1 MIYPDIPEICVFPD
15 ALNCLLQPLARL
27 DVNLEYKFLTLLCL
41 LHKFKLMLEF
51 YAAASYPSIPLL
63 VLPVLVHVLIILSAV
78 KHCNR
83 LPTSLR
89 FSSFSQF

>member
-41 LHKFKLMLEF
+41 LHKFKHHCSLL
-51 YAAASYPSIPLL
+51 SVYPTPCLACPGSRPYY
-63 VLPVLVHVLIILSAV
+63 PV
-78 KHCNR
+78 
-83 LPTSLR
+83 
-89 FSSFSQF
+89 SSEAL